1 MSSVARIHH
10 GRAAAGFALYSA
22 SAVAKIDAIA
32 RAMSSASRSGTHGAG
47 GGEHSSDEV
56 RAFVQRRVAGFA
68 FLMSVVF
75 GLFLTWRLVASA
87 VSAGERESTAY
98 LFFQAAGVMVTAAQ
112 WLLLRGRPRSLR
124 FVRIAEAVG
133 FTLGCACLTLMAI
146 YIPFLARPDT
156 IVVQAFTLLLVGR
169 SIYVPSSARQTLMVG
184 GLLALVALPAVWVI
198 SLRGF
203 DPSVFAPG
211 TSPARAAP
219 AGVAWSFALIAA
231 VWWAAAVVLAT
242 AASKVIYGLREQVRD
257 ARRLGQYTLHE
268 KLGAGGMG
276 EIYRASHA
284 MLRRPAA
291 IKLLRPDRLGEESV
305 ARFEREVQLT
315 ALLTHPNTVRVFDY
329 GRTPDRVF
337 YYAMEL
343 LDGASL
349 DEVVRATGAMP
360 PGRVIHI
367 LEQCAGALA
376 EAHAV
381 GLVHRDI
388 KPANILLVEQ
398 GGVADAAKVVDFGLV
413 KAVAPGAGSGEE
425 QTLQAV
431 TSDGTIAGTPQY
443 MSPEAITTP
452 DKVDARADI
461 YALGAVGYFLVSGVE
476 VFKGRT
482 MLEVCGHHLHT
493 EPLPPGR
500 RVDRAGTQPVPADLE
515 ALILRC
521 LAKMPSARPESAR
534 ALRAELARLVDAG
547 GWSEEAARA
556 WWQEHGAA
564 LRARRNAG
572 RADVAA
578 AAAVS
583 TIAVDLDRR
592 AAG

>member
-1 MSSVARIHH
+1 
-10 GRAAAGFALYSA
+10 
-22 SAVAKIDAIA
+22 VAKIDAIA
-32 RAMSSASRSGTHGAG
+32 RAVSAASGSAAHGAVDG
-47 GGEHSSDEV
+47 AQTSDDV

-75 GLFLTWRLVASA
+75 GLFLTWRLA
-87 VSAGERESTAY
+87 VSALSSDEREVTSY
-98 LFFQAAGVMVTAAQ
+98 LFFQAAGVMVTAGL

-124 FVRIAEAVG
+124 FVRVAEAVG
-133 FTLGCACLTLMAI
+133 FTLGCGCLTLMAI

-156 IVVQAFTLLLVGR
+156 IIVQAFTLLLVGR
-169 SIYVPSSARQTLMVG
+169 SIYVPSSARQTLIVG
-184 GLLALVALPAVWVI
+184 GLLGLVAVPAVWVI
-198 SLRGF
+198 SVRGF
-203 DPSVFAPG
+203 DPAVFAPG
-211 TSPARAAP
+211 TPPSSAVPSHVAAN
-219 AGVAWSFALIAA
+219 FALIAA
-231 VWWAAAVVLAT
+231 VWWAASMVLAT
-242 AASKVIYGLREQVRD
+242 AASKVIYGLREEVRD

-276 EIYRASHA
+276 EVYRASHA

-291 IKLLRPDRLGEESV
+291 IKLLRPDRVGEQSI

-381 GLVHRDI
+381 GLIHRDV

-398 GGVADAAKVVDFGLV
+398 GGAADAAKVVDFGLV
-413 KAVAPGAGSGEE
+413 KAIAAGPGSGEE
-425 QTLQAV
+425 KTLEAV
-431 TSDGTIAGTPQY
+431 TSDDTIAGTPQY

-452 DKVDARADI
+452 EKVDARADI
-461 YALGAVGYFLVSGVE
+461 YALGAVAYFLVSGVE

-482 MLEVCGHHLHT
+482 TLEVCGHHLHT

-534 ALRAELARLVDAG
+534 ALRAELARLADAG
-547 GWSEEAARA
+547 SWSEEGARA

-564 LRARRNAG
+564 LRAHRNAG
-572 RADVAA
+572 GSDV

-583 TIAVDLDRR
+583 TIAVDLGRR